1 MSQIQIKAFALEYAP
16 AEPAE
21 PFAFY
26 LIRPD
31 GDSPFDLFVT
41 DADGMLSPLGNES
54 FVIATMAASMAEKQ
68 PLNEANLSAIAAL
81 DTTEFGR
88 SLLEGED
95 AEAIRTLIEVDTA
108 DFLPFS
114 YLDTDATFAAN
125 SDSKIASQK
134 ATKTALDLKAAL
146 ASPAFTGNPTVPT
159 QTLGNNTTRIANTAF
174 VQAAIA
180 ALVASSPAA
189 LDTLNEL
196 ATALGNDANFAATM
210 TTALAG
216 KQPLDTELTALAG
229 VTSAANSFPYFT
241 GSGTAS
247 LLVIVSAIRSLLASA
262 DLATFRTNAGLGTGD
277 NPQFSGVEIGH
288 ATDTLLA
295 RVAAG
300 IASIAGETINGYAAT
315 ATAAGTTTL
324 TITAA
329 KVQIF
334 TGSSTQTVKLPTT
347 GVVIGQPYV
356 IVNTSSGLVTVQS
369 SGANEICKL
378 GLNQAV
384 ECVALQATPTSA
396 AHWMFKKTNIN
407 ANTNGKRVVTV
418 TQSATP
424 AINTN
429 NGDIFEITGL
439 AQAITSLTTNLTGN
453 PVSGDMF
460 ELRITDNGTARAI
473 TAGAS
478 FGSSTVALPTTTVIS
493 TMLRILFQYDTVW
506 RCVGVA

>member
-1 MSQIQIKAFALEYAP
+1 MAQIQLKVFALENPP

-21 PFAFY
+21 PLSFY

-41 DADGMLSPLGNES
+41 DADGYLSPLGNES
-54 FVIATMAASMAEKQ
+54 FVIATMAAAMALKQ
-68 PLNEANLSAIAAL
+68 PLNEANLSAIAEL

-95 AEAIRTLIEVDTA
+95 AEAVRTLLEIEDPETELA
-108 DFLPFS
+108 
-114 YLDTDATFAAN
+114 
-125 SDSKIASQK
+125 
-134 ATKTALDLKAAL
+134 LKAPL
-146 ASPAFTGNPTVPT
+146 ASPSFSGNPTAPT
-159 QTLGNNTTRIANTAF
+159 QATGNNTTRVANTAF
-174 VQAAIA
+174 VQQEIA
-180 ALVASSPAA
+180 ALIASAPGA
-189 LDTLNEL
+189 LNTLDEL
-196 ATALGNDANFAATM
+196 AAAMGDDANFAATM

-216 KQPLDTELTALAG
+216 KQPLDSELTALAG
-229 VTSAANSFPYFT
+229 LTSAASSFPYFT

-262 DLATFRTNAGLGTGD
+262 DVATFRTNAGLGSGD
-277 NPQFSGVEIGH
+277 SPNFTAVEIGH
-288 ATDTLLA
+288 ASDTTLT

-300 IASIAGETINGYAAT
+300 IAAIEGETINGST
-315 ATAAGTTTL
+315 FTTTAAGTTTL
-324 TITAA
+324 TIASA
-329 KVQIF
+329 KKQVF
-334 TGSSTQTVKLPTT
+334 TGTTTQTVKLPTT
-347 GVVIGQPYV
+347 GVVIGQPY
-356 IVNTSSGLVTVQS
+356 IIQNLSTGLVTVQS
-369 SGANEICKL
+369 SGANDICKL
-378 GLNQAV
+378 GLNQEV
-384 ECVALQATPTSA
+384 ECIALQATPTSA
-396 AHWMFKKTNIN
+396 AHWSFRKTNLN
-407 ANTNGKRVVTV
+407 ANANGKRVVSV

-453 PVSGDMF
+453 PTSGDMF

>member
-1 MSQIQIKAFALEYAP
+1 MQIPVKFFKVLNRP
-16 AEPAE
+16 SEPAVANAVYFVKDE
-21 PFAFY
+21 G
-26 LIRPD
+26 D
-31 GDSPFDLFVT
+31 GTVVILVT
-41 DADGMLSPLGNES
+41 DQDGFFESPGNPE
-54 FVIATMAASMAEKQ
+54 FVIATMAAAMALKQ
-68 PLNEANLSAIAAL
+68 PLNEANLSAIAEL

-108 DFLPFS
+108 DFLPSS
-114 YLDTDATFAAN
+114 YLDTDSTFAAN

-146 ASPAFTGNPTVPT
+146 ASPTFSGNPTVPT
-159 QTLGNNTTRIANTAF
+159 QTPGNNTTRIANTAF

-216 KQPLDTELTALAG
+216 KQPLDAELTALAG
-229 VTSAANSFPYFT
+229 LTSAASSFPYFT
-241 GSGTAS
+241 GSGAAS
-247 LLVIVSAIRSLLASA
+247 LLVIVSAIRTLLASA
-262 DLATFRTNAGLGTGD
+262 DVATFRTNAGLGTGD
-277 NPQFSGVEIGH
+277 NPQFSGVEVGH

-300 IASIAGETINGYAAT
+300 IASIAGETINGSTLT

-329 KVQIF
+329 KKQIF
-334 TGSSTQTVKLPTT
+334 TGTSTQTVKLPTT
-347 GVVIGQPYV
+347 GVIAGQPY
-356 IVNTSSGLVTVQS
+356 IIQNLSTGLVTVQS
-369 SGANEICKL
+369 SGANDICKL
-378 GLNQAV
+378 GLNQEV
-384 ECVALQATPTSA
+384 ECIALQATPTAA
-396 AHWMFKKTNIN
+396 AHWSFRKTNLN
-407 ANTNGKRVVTV
+407 ANANGKRVVTV

-453 PVSGDMF
+453 PTSGDMF
-460 ELRITDNGTARAI
+460 ELRVTDNGTARAI

-478 FGSSTVALPTTTVIS
+478 FGSSTVSLPTTTVIS